1 MWSAWRSKGSGKRG
15 ASAVLEGCSRHQCS
29 CRCPYQTW
37 LDGTYALLTS
47 CYAAFVKKLELELSD
62 ATFRKLEAL
71 RRAKKLSRAELLA
84 EAIGQAA
91 DIFDAERAMLRTTAK
106 GRRMTGEEA
115 DRLATELVREARR
128 ARRQ

>member
-1 MWSAWRSKGSGKRG
+1 M
-15 ASAVLEGCSRHQCS
+15 
-29 CRCPYQTW
+29 
-37 LDGTYALLTS
+37 
-47 CYAAFVKKLELELSD
+47 KKLELEVSD

-71 RRAKKLSRAELLA
+71 RRAKKLSRAQLLA

-128 ARRQ
+128 APRQ